1 MGKLFRCSN
10 CNSVMEDNG
19 TEYLICSGC
28 GKKYKNPNYQPQQ
41 ISVNSSP
48 IAQKNDLASR
58 ELALTVLRTLNSP
71 NSPMTE
77 TQKGDILKRFSL
89 YLPKDETQDLLME
102 LNSAKQNKYPLC
114 MSFQPK
120 NPYITLVLSIYCGF
134 LGFDRFYIGET
145 GVGVCKLLFGLLTF
159 GLWPFIDIFV
169 TYKRC
174 RKKNCE
180 ELVRLLKR

>member
-58 ELALTVLRTLNSP
+58 ELALTVLRILNSP

-77 TQKGDILKRFSL
+77 TQKGDILKRFSF
-89 YLPKDETQDLLME
+89 YLPKRRNARFIDGIKLRKAEQIPIVYEFSTKKPVHNFGVVDLLW
-102 LNSAKQNKYPLC
+102 
-114 MSFQPK
+114 
-120 NPYITLVLSIYCGF
+120 I
-134 LGFDRFYIGET
+134 
-145 GVGVCKLLFGLLTF
+145 FGA
-159 GLWPFIDIFV
+159 
-169 TYKRC
+169 
-174 RKKNCE
+174 
-180 ELVRLLKR
+180 